1 MGWGIRG
8 GSDVLQPAAQQG
20 AEHIRW
26 LRFQC
31 WKEFWDEGRPITAD
45 ELEQAPEGLKLAQ
58 FREGIA
64 KTEGELGGFVRK
76 FNEGGGAS
84 MYKAGMDITGGELE
98 QRIAGAF
105 EIDEVGHMKTG
116 AEGLRRVVK
125 TDEQWDKAK
134 GMTREIARPRVRM
147 RNEMF
152 GHPLSEERLREID
165 EGKIEPFHRDILAR
179 R

>member
-1 MGWGIRG
+1 
-8 GSDVLQPAAQQG
+8 
-20 AEHIRW
+20 
-26 LRFQC
+26 
-31 WKEFWDEGRPITAD
+31 
-45 ELEQAPEGLKLAQ
+45 
-58 FREGIA
+58 
-64 KTEGELGGFVRK
+64 
-76 FNEGGGAS
+76 
-84 MYKAGMDITGGELE
+84 MDITGGELE

-105 EIDEVGHMKTG
+105 EIIFGDEVGHMKTG